1 MVETLFVELVRSF
14 VYDRFALDP
23 VSATVA
29 GVHAHDHELGDLT
42 AEGFAARRAFSEEWL
57 TRLRDVGEGLS
68 PAQEIDRDL
77 MLSDLRGD
85 RALFAFERWRRDP
98 GLYPSIITRGAY
110 YGVTREYSP
119 MEERLA
125 DTGRHAGVTVL
136 DALEDLGDEERIAAR
151 PFVQGPSVGAIYSRA
166 DRELIDLIRR
176 KTLEV
181 DSRHARITS
190 QGREEPDQRVRPRDV
205 RFAVGPHQ

>member
-23 VSATVA
+23 VAATVA
-29 GVHAHDHELGDLT
+29 GVHTHDHELGDLT
-42 AEGFAARRAFSEEWL
+42 ATGFAARRTFSEEWR
-57 TRLRDVGEGLS
+57 TRLGAAGEGLS

-77 MLSDLRGD
+77 MLSDLRGE

-98 GLYPSIITRGAY
+98 GLYPSVVTRGAY

-125 DTGRHAGVTVL
+125 LLAERLGQAPAAL
-136 DALEDLGDEERIAAR
+136 DAARANLDPKRVPVEWVAIALRTTPAGARFLREQLPTFVPDTALGPAVKPPVMPGAA
-151 PFVQGPSVGAIYSRA
+151 AAA
-166 DRELIDLIRR
+166 DALY
-176 KTLEV
+176 
-181 DSRHARITS
+181 RH
-190 QGREEPDQRVRPRDV
+190 
-205 RFAVGPHQ
+205 